1 MEQRRVEQR
10 EHRRNS
16 NNFLAWLSSKNCV
29 PVVLHVSVLYV
40 MFITCLNPTQ
50 APKDNHNHRSN
61 HEITICTAL
70 ISYKQPLL
78 LFECIIRDFLHQ

>member
-29 PVVLHVSVLYV
+29 PVVLHVSVRNV
-40 MFITCLNPTQ
+40 
-50 APKDNHNHRSN
+50 HH
-61 HEITICTAL
+61 
-70 ISYKQPLL
+70 
-78 LFECIIRDFLHQ
+78 LFESNTSAKGQS